1 MRNKYATVH
10 VMKRDEM
17 FYYVRHIPYD
27 LINIYSVKRLC
38 FSLKTKSY
46 ATAVR
51 FVKSVKQRLGDYCQI
66 LFLLILSL
74 ELLKGQLLIS

>member
-1 MRNKYATVH
+1 MRNKYTTIH

-38 FSLKTKSY
+38 FSFLYIRYTYFGIKGPEKIN
-46 ATAVR
+46 AT
-51 FVKSVKQRLGDYCQI
+51 
-66 LFLLILSL
+66 
-74 ELLKGQLLIS
+74 